1 MKPDLNRLLLDVT
14 ALAREAGR
22 AILEVYASSFS
33 VAEKEDRSPLTEADL
48 RSERLILVGLKRI
61 APEIPVLSE
70 ESGQVPYAARRYWN
84 TLWVV
89 DPLDGTKEFV
99 QRNGEFTVN
108 IALVDNHR
116 PMLGIVHA
124 PVLERDYF
132 ACEGIGAFRS
142 DAESAGR
149 PIRVAKRGP
158 GPARVVGSRS
168 HRGSSLDGF
177 LTRVGPHTLVE
188 VGSSLKLC
196 LVAEGEADVYPRLGP
211 TCEWDTAAGQCVL
224 EQAGGQVLKL
234 DGEPLDYNARA
245 EVLNPHFVGIA
256 DPDVDWLAM
265 MR

>member
-1 MKPDLNRLLLDVT
+1 MTTDPNKLLLDVT

-33 VAEKEDRSPLTEADL
+33 VQEKADSSPLTEADL
-48 RSERLILVGLKRI
+48 RSEKLILAGLRRI

-70 ESGQVPYAARRYWN
+70 ETGQSAWAVRRNWSR
-84 TLWVV
+84 LWVV

-116 PMLGIVHA
+116 PVLGIVHA
-124 PVLERDYF
+124 PALERDYF

-142 DAESAGR
+142 DARAAGR
-149 PIRVAKRGP
+149 PIRVSRRGS
-158 GPARVVGSRS
+158 GAVRVVGSRS

-177 LTRVGPHTLVE
+177 LSRVGAHELVE

-196 LVAEGEADVYPRLGP
+196 LVAEGNADVYPRLGP

-234 DGEPLDYNARA
+234 DGEPLEYNR
-245 EVLNPHFVGIA
+245 EDTLNPNFVGFGDA
-256 DPDVDWLAM
+256 DTDWLALV
-265 MR
+265 R

>member
-1 MKPDLNRLLLDVT
+1 MTSDLNQMLLEVT
-14 ALAREAGR
+14 ALAREAGQT
-22 AILEVYASSFS
+22 ILDVYASTFT

-48 RSERLILVGLKRI
+48 RSERLILAGLRRI

-70 ESGQVPYAARRYWN
+70 EAAKVPWETRRNWSR
-84 TLWVV
+84 LWVV

-108 IALVDNHR
+108 IALVHDHR
-116 PMLGIVHA
+116 PVLGVVHA
-124 PVLERDYF
+124 PVLERTYY
-132 ACEGIGAFRS
+132 ACEGVGAFRS
-142 DAESAGR
+142 DAAASGQS
-149 PIRVAKRGP
+149 IRVAMRGP
-158 GPARVVGSRS
+158 GPVRVVGSRS
-168 HRGSSLDGF
+168 HRGSSLDQF
-177 LTRVGPHTLVE
+177 HERVGPHEFVE

-196 LVAEGEADVYPRLGP
+196 LVAEARADVYPRLGP

-224 EQAGGQVLKL
+224 EQAGGQVLRL
-234 DGEPLDYNARA
+234 DGEPLDYNARE